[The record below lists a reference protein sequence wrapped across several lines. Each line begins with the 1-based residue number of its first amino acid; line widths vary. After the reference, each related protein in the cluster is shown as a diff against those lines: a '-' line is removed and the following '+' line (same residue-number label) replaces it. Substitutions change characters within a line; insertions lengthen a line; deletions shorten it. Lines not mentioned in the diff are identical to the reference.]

1 MAQCIDRA
9 ASFGQ
14 NLYVD
19 TRGAAGEPV
28 PFTEAVV
35 NGLAAGGGL
44 YVPQELPSLSVAE
57 IAALAELPYAKRA
70 AAIYKA
76 FNIDLPDETID
87 ELMGRAYGENFDDA
101 AIYDSCGTAPRA
113 PSRTWRCSAY
123 RTSSRPARAPCAR
136 RANSTTTS

>member
-19 TRGAAGEPV
+19 TRGAAGGPV
-28 PFTEAVV
+28 PFTEDVV

-57 IAALAELPYAKRA
+57 IAALAELPYA
-70 AAIYKA
+70 
-76 FNIDLPDETID
+76 
-87 ELMGRAYGENFDDA
+87 
-101 AIYDSCGTAPRA
+101 
-113 PSRTWRCSAY
+113 
-123 RTSSRPARAPCAR
+123 
-136 RANSTTTS
+136 